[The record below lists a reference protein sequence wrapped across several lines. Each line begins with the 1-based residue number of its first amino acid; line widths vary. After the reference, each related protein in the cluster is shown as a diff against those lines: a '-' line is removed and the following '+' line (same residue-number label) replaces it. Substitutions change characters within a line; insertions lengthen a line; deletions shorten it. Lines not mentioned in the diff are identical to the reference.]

1 MEIHG
6 GVVKILLLFRI
17 VCGFNLDM
25 EKAIIYTG
33 TQGSYYGAT
42 TEMVSNAQGKW

>member
-1 MEIHG
+1 MEINE
-6 GVVKILLLFRI
+6 VVVTVLMLFRF
-17 VCGFNLDM
+17 VSGFNIDV

-42 TEMVSNAQGKW
+42 TELVTNAQGKW

>member
-1 MEIHG
+1 
-6 GVVKILLLFRI
+6 
-17 VCGFNLDM
+17 M

-42 TEMVSNAQGKW
+42 TEMVSNAQGKWWGDKIIIFR